1 MALPRVLILGA
12 GFGGLAAATTL
23 RQAVGDRVDLLVV
36 DAVPAFMMG
45 LRKLWLLDGRGTRAE
60 GTRDRGTLPA
70 RAIPYRQGRVDAIDL
85 AGRGVAVDGD
95 RLPYD
100 YLVVALGAE
109 PRLDLIPG
117 GVAGAYNLYS
127 PDEAEALGRRLSDF
141 DRGRILIAIAGL
153 PYKCPPA
160 PYEAAFIIEAMLRRA
175 GRRSSVEIEVITPQP
190 MSLPVAGPEVCAQV
204 EGTMAARRIRF
215 RSKTQVQRA
224 EATRVVLA
232 DGSEVAADLVVVVP
246 PHRPPAVVK
255 VSGLTAGGEWVRP
268 DPATL
273 ATAAERVFAVG
284 DVTEIPLSSGQMLPK
299 AGVFAEHQ
307 GEVVAQNLADLLA
320 GREPAARFDGV
331 GYCFIELGDG
341 QASMVDG
348 RFLADP
354 PDVRVVDP
362 APEHLAAKEA
372 FEREHLQRWFG

>member
-23 RQAVGDRVDLLVV
+23 RRAAGDRVDLLVV

-60 GTRDRGTLPA
+60 GTRDRRTLPA
-70 RAIPYRQGRVDAIDL
+70 RAIPCRQGKVAAIDL
-85 AGRGVAVDGD
+85 AGRWVAVDGD
-95 RLPYD
+95 RLLYD
-100 YLVVALGAE
+100 YLIVALGAE

-190 MSLPVAGPEVCAQV
+190 MSLPVAGPGGGAGGRDGGRAADPLPV
-204 EGTMAARRIRF
+204 EDAGPTGRSDAR
-215 RSKTQVQRA
+215 
-224 EATRVVLA
+224 A
-232 DGSEVAADLVVVVP
+232 DGRRQRGDGRSGDRRPAAP
-246 PHRPPAVVK
+246 SARGGQGERAHRRRRMGASRPGDPGH
-255 VSGLTAGGEWVRP
+255 SGGARPRHRRRHRDSSLQRP
-268 DPATL
+268 D
-273 ATAAERVFAVG
+273 AAQGRRLRGA
-284 DVTEIPLSSGQMLPK
+284 SG
-299 AGVFAEHQ
+299 
-307 GEVVAQNLADLLA
+307 
-320 GREPAARFDGV
+320 
-331 GYCFIELGDG
+331 
-341 QASMVDG
+341 
-348 RFLADP
+348 
-354 PDVRVVDP
+354 
-362 APEHLAAKEA
+362 
-372 FEREHLQRWFG
+372 